1 MTPER
6 HKMEDKIFRIK
17 ENCPVAR
24 DVYHLRLEGDAS
36 QVNCPGQ
43 FASIKIDGLFLRRPF
58 SICSWDESGLDIY
71 YKAVGEGTEKLAS
84 LPVGTELSALTGL
97 GKGYDSEPSGDNPLL
112 IGGGMGATPLYC
124 LCRKLI
130 AEGKKPTVIL
140 GFASDKD
147 IFLAD
152 EFRALGADVILCT
165 DDGSAG
171 HQGFVTDVMAGL
183 DYSYFYT
190 CGPEG
195 MFKAID
201 RIAKTE
207 GQFSF
212 EARMGCGFGACMG
225 CTCKTHKGNKRICKD
240 GPVLERSEIIW

>member
-1 MTPER
+1 
-6 HKMEDKIFRIK
+6 MEDKIFRIK

-24 DVYHLRLEGDAS
+24 DVYHLRLEGDVS
-36 QVNCPGQ
+36 QIKCPGQ

-84 LPVGTELSALTGL
+84 LPAGTELSVLTGL
-97 GKGYDSEPSGDNPLL
+97 GKGYDSELSGDTPLL

-152 EFRALGADVILCT
+152 EFRALGADVIICT

-183 DYSYFYT
+183 DYSYFDT

-201 RIAKTE
+201 RIAKTG

-225 CTCKTHKGNKRICKD
+225 CTCKTKYGDKRICRD
-240 GPVLERSEIIW
+240 GPVLMREEIIW

>member
-1 MTPER
+1 
-6 HKMEDKIFRIK
+6 MEDKIFRIK

-24 DVYHLRLEGDAS
+24 DVYHLRLEGDVS
-36 QVNCPGQ
+36 QINCPGQ

-71 YKAVGEGTEKLAS
+71 YKAVGEGTEKLAD
-84 LPVGTELSALTGL
+84 LPAGTELSALTGL
-97 GKGYDSEPSGDNPLL
+97 GNGYDSELSGGTPLL

-152 EFRALGADVILCT
+152 EFRALDADVILCT

-183 DYSYFYT
+183 DYSYFYS

>member
-1 MTPER
+1 
-6 HKMEDKIFRIK
+6 MEDRIFKIKI
-17 ENCPVAR
+17 NQPVAR
-24 DVYHLRLEGDAS
+24 DVYHLRLEGDSSEIRA
-36 QVNCPGQ
+36 PGQ
-43 FASIKIDGLFLRRPF
+43 FASIKLDGLFLRRPF
-58 SICSWDESGLDIY
+58 SVCDWDESGLDIC
-71 YKAVGEGTEKLAS
+71 YKAVGEGTEKLS
-84 LPVGTELSALTGL
+84 TLPAGTELSVLTGL
-97 GKGYDSEPSGDNPLL
+97 GNGYDTAPSGEKPLL

-130 AEGKKPTVIL
+130 AEGKKPMVIL
-140 GFASDKD
+140 GFASEKD
-147 IFLAD
+147 IFLFD
-152 EFRALGADVILCT
+152 EFRALGSDVLLCT
-165 DDGSAG
+165 DDGSFG
-171 HQGFVTDVMAGL
+171 LHGFVTDVMAGL

-195 MFKAID
+195 MFRAID
-201 RIAKTE
+201 RIARTG

>member
-6 HKMEDKIFRIK
+6 HKMEDKIFKIK
-17 ENCPVAR
+17 ENSQAAR
-24 DVYHLRLEGDAS
+24 DVYHLRLEGDS
-36 QVNCPGQ
+36 SEINCPGQ
-43 FASIKIDGLFLRRPF
+43 FASIKLDGLFLRRPF

-71 YKAVGEGTEKLAS
+71 YKAVGEGTAKLS
-84 LPVGTELSALTGL
+84 TLPVGTELSVLTGL
-97 GKGYDSEPSGDNPLL
+97 GKGYDTAPSGDNPLL

-130 AEGKKPTVIL
+130 AEGKRPTVLL

-147 IFLAD
+147 IFLSD
-152 EFRALGADVILCT
+152 EFKTLGADVIICT
-165 DDGSAG
+165 DDGSCG
-171 HQGFVTDVMAGL
+171 HKGFVTDVMAGI

-195 MFKAID
+195 MFRAID

-225 CTCKTHKGNKRICKD
+225 CTCKTHKGNKRIC
-240 GPVLERSEIIW
+240 